1 MIDYEYTQVNRLDEP
16 HRYMYTKFEG
26 NDFLKSY
33 FKNRRNNIER
43 FLANCNSV
51 ENAELNSELILAA
64 ITQLEKFLDE
74 VSSRTGED
82 WQSLFNWQGIKLD
95 TKVQANSKIFKK
107 MMDDFGALNIDNVV
121 NTRELLNSV
130 LSCLLTGVH
139 GDKTKEWL
147 DRLVQR
153 FEVSKKLYESY
164 PPGFRKGSGST
175 KIVSLYWLFSI
186 SLCLYYITTGSIK
199 YLSTQLKISDLLC
212 SLPENQLTGQISSQ
226 GMLMLLL
233 TEIQCI
239 KLLTRNIKG
248 EEELAFK

>member
-26 NDFLKSY
+26 KNFLNSY

-43 FLANCNSV
+43 FQANCNSV
-51 ENAELNSELILAA
+51 ENAELNSELILNA
-64 ITQLEKFLDE
+64 ITQLENFLAE

-82 WQSLFNWQGIKLD
+82 WQSLISWEGNKHNN
-95 TKVQANSKIFKK
+95 KVQANLKIFKK
-107 MMDDFGALNIDNVV
+107 MMDDFTALNIDEVV
-121 NTRELLNSV
+121 NTQELLNG
-130 LSCLLTGVH
+130 LLACQLTGVH
-139 GDKTKEWL
+139 EVKTKEWL

-175 KIVSLYWLFSI
+175 KIVSLYWLFGL

-212 SLPENQLTGQISSQ
+212 SLPDAQLTDQISSQ
-226 GMLMLLL
+226 GMLMLLV
-233 TEIQCI
+233 TEIQFI
-239 KLLTRNIKG
+239 KLLTRNIIG

>member
-26 NDFLKSY
+26 NDFLSSY

-43 FLANCNSV
+43 FQANCTSV

-64 ITQLEKFLDE
+64 ITQLEIFLDE
-74 VSSRTGED
+74 VSSKTGED
-82 WQSLFNWQGIKLD
+82 WQSLINWEGHKLN
-95 TKVQANSKIFKK
+95 TKVQVNSKTLQK
-107 MMDDFGALNIDNVV
+107 MIDDFTALNIDDVV
-121 NTRELLNSV
+121 NTRKLLNG
-130 LSCLLTGVH
+130 LLACQLTGDQEV
-139 GDKTKEWL
+139 KTKEWL

-153 FEVSKKLYESY
+153 FEVSKKLYELY
-164 PPGFRKGSGST
+164 PPGFRKGSGSI
-175 KIVSLYWLFSI
+175 KIVSLYWLFGL
-186 SLCLYYITTGSIK
+186 SLCLYYISTGSIK

-212 SLPENQLTGQISSQ
+212 SLPDDQLTGQVSSQ

-239 KLLTRNIKG
+239 KLLTRNING
-248 EEELAFK
+248 EQELAFK